1 MNSQHTEDAVIVN
14 DDDGMIIDRSEDAE
28 ALQTNQEGWDDLA
41 VLKDELAQ
49 TLLSF
54 VIEIERITSSPE
66 LLEALGT
73 RRGEFDKTL
82 DVFYSDI
89 DRFTNTIQSLRSEH
103 DHLQGGVTSMD
114 DLNLFTRLSMGYQ
127 TLQIELQSLLGPTMA
142 NIVLMLHEVSPSKI
156 AVQPLNAQE

>member
-1 MNSQHTEDAVIVN
+1 MNSQPIEDAVIVN

-41 VLKDELAQ
+41 FLKDELAQ

-66 LLEALGT
+66 LLEALGD

-82 DVFYSDI
+82 NVFYSDI

-142 NIVLMLHEVSPSKI
+142 NIVLMLHEVAPSKI
-156 AVQPLNAQE
+156 AVQPLNPQE

>member
-54 VIEIERITSSPE
+54 VIEIERITRSPE
-66 LLEALGT
+66 LLEALGD
-73 RRGEFDKTL
+73 RRSEFDKTL
-82 DVFYSDI
+82 NVFYSDI

-103 DHLQGGVTSMD
+103 DHLQGGVSSME

-142 NIVLMLHEVSPSKI
+142 NIVLMLHEVAPSKI
-156 AVQPLNAQE
+156 AVQPLNPQE